1 MGKTRNIKYQFKYCI
16 DTHFREGMDKH
27 SMKRN
32 GKDNSKIYSYS
43 DRKNL
48 IDSSSNFSNWL
59 KENHNEIRQLKDIN
73 STHIQEF
80 LNEKAKTC
88 STKTLEQFQSY
99 FRKLEALCNDTYN
112 TNVDFHSAVTPISIK
127 NGGGKIRN
135 IMCSDAQYQSLLKTT
150 NSNLKSALILSKN
163 FGLRASECSKLQYR
177 DIKED
182 GIYIVDSK
190 GKKNRFVKA
199 ENKEQQE
206 ILKQFRQEK
215 QGSIRICPVQ
225 TGSLQ
230 QAFNRE
236 CKKQGFRFQNGAFH
250 TLRKNFATAKYK
262 EYREKGET
270 VQQALD
276 SVSHALGHGSNRNQL
291 MKEYICCPLE

>member
-16 DTHFREGMDKH
+16 DTHFKEGMDKH

-48 IDSSSNFSNWL
+48 IDSSSNFANWL
-59 KENHNEIRQLKDIN
+59 KENHSEIRQLKDIN

-80 LNEKAKTC
+80 LNEKSNNC
-88 STKTLEQFQSY
+88 SQKTLEQYQSH
-99 FRKLEALCNDTYN
+99 FRKLETLCNNTYN
-112 TNVDFHSAVTPISIK
+112 TNVDFHSAVIPLSTK

-135 IMCSDAQYQSLLKTT
+135 VMCTDEQYQSLLKTT
-150 NSNLKSALILSKN
+150 NSNLRSALILSKN
-163 FGLRASECSKLQYR
+163 FGLRASECSKLQTK

-182 GIYIVDSK
+182 GIYIADAK
-190 GKKNRFVKA
+190 GKRSRFVKA
-199 ENKEQQE
+199 ENKQQHE
-206 ILKQFRQEK
+206 ILQQFREKK
-215 QGSIRICPVQ
+215 QGRICPIQ
-225 TGSLQ
+225 TESLQ

-236 CKKQGFRFQNGAFH
+236 CKKQGIDFQNGAFH
-250 TLRKNFATAKYK
+250 TLRKNFATSKYK
-262 EYREKGET
+262 EHREKGET

-276 SVSHALGHGSNRNQL
+276 SVSRALGHGDKRNEL
-291 MKEYICCPLE
+291 MKQYICCPLE

>member
-1 MGKTRNIKYQFKYCI
+1 MGKTRNIKYQFKHCI
-16 DTHFREGMDKH
+16 DFNFKEGMDKH
-27 SMKRN
+27 SIKKN

-48 IDSSSNFSNWL
+48 IDLSANFANWI
-59 KENHNEIRQLKDIN
+59 KENHAEIKQLKDIN
-73 STHIQEF
+73 SMHIQEF
-80 LNEKAKTC
+80 LNEKANSC
-88 STKTLEQFQSY
+88 SRKSLQEYQSH
-99 FRKLEALCNDTYN
+99 FRKLESLCNNTYN
-112 TNVDFHSAVTPISIK
+112 TNVDFHSTVTPISAK

-135 IMCSDAQYQSLLKTT
+135 IMCSDAQYQMLLKTK
-150 NSNLKSALILSKN
+150 NSNLKSALVLSKN

-182 GIYIVDSK
+182 GIYIADSK
-190 GKKNRFVKA
+190 GKKSRFVKA
-199 ENKEQQE
+199 ENKEQQD
-206 ILKQFRQEK
+206 ILQQFRGKK
-215 QGSIRICPVQ
+215 QGRICPIQ

-236 CKKQGFRFQNGAFH
+236 CKKQGIHFQNGAFH

-276 SVSHALGHGSNRNQL
+276 SVSHVLGHGSKRNEL
-291 MKEYICCPLE
+291 MKQYICCPLE

>member
-48 IDSSSNFSNWL
+48 IDLSSNFSNWI

-80 LNEKAKTC
+80 LDEKANTC
-88 STKTLEQFQSY
+88 STKTLKNYQSY
-99 FRKLEALCNDTYN
+99 FRKLETICNDTYN

-190 GKKNRFVKA
+190 GKRSRFVKA
-199 ENKEQQE
+199 ENKQQQD
-206 ILKQFRQEK
+206 ILQQFRGK
-215 QGSIRICPVQ
+215 NQGRICPIR
-225 TGSLQ
+225 TESLQ

-236 CKKQGFRFQNGAFH
+236 CKKQGIDFQNGAFH

-262 EYREKGET
+262 EHREKGET
-270 VQQALD
+270 IQQALD

-291 MKEYICCPLE
+291 MKEYICCEIK

>member
-32 GKDNSKIYSYS
+32 GKDNSKIYSYA

-48 IDSSSNFSNWL
+48 IDLSANFANWI
-59 KENHNEIRQLKDIN
+59 KENHAEIKQLKDID
-73 STHIQEF
+73 SKHIQEF
-80 LNEKAKTC
+80 LNEKANSC
-88 STKTLEQFQSY
+88 SRKSLQEYQSH
-99 FRKLEALCNDTYN
+99 FRKLESLCNNTYK
-112 TNVDFHSAVTPISIK
+112 TNVDFHSTVTPISIK

-163 FGLRASECSKLQYR
+163 FGLRASECSKIQYK

-182 GIYIVDSK
+182 GIYIADSK
-190 GKKNRFVKA
+190 GKRSRFIKA
-199 ENKEQQE
+199 ENGQQQE
-206 ILKQFRQEK
+206 ILQQLREKK
-215 QGSIRICPVQ
+215 QGRICPVQ

-236 CKKQGFRFQNGAFH
+236 CKKQGIHFPNGAFH

-262 EYREKGET
+262 EYRKKGET

>member
-16 DTHFREGMDKH
+16 DNHFKEGMDKH
-27 SMKRN
+27 SIKRSE
-32 GKDNSKIYSYS
+32 KDNSKIYSYA

-48 IDSSSNFSNWL
+48 IDLSANFANWI
-59 KENHNEIRQLKDIN
+59 KENYAEIRQLKDIN

-80 LNEKAKTC
+80 LNEKAYNC
-88 STKTLEQFQSY
+88 SQKTLEQYQSH
-99 FRKLEALCNDTYN
+99 FRKLEKLCNSTYN
-112 TNVDFHSAVTPISIK
+112 INVDFHSAVTPISIK

-150 NSNLKSALILSKN
+150 NNNLKSALILSKN
-163 FGLRASECSKLQYR
+163 FGLRASECSKLQYK

-182 GIYIVDSK
+182 GIYIADSK
-190 GKKNRFVKA
+190 GKRSRFVKA

-206 ILKQFRQEK
+206 ILKQFRQE
-215 QGSIRICPVQ
+215 GNGRIINVQ
-225 TGSLQ
+225 TSSLQ

-236 CKKQGFRFQNGAFH
+236 CKRKGIHFQNGAFH

-276 SVSHALGHGSNRNQL
+276 SVSHALGHGFNRNQL
-291 MKEYICCPLE
+291 MKEYICCEIK

>member
-32 GKDNSKIYSYS
+32 GKDNSKIYSYA

-48 IDSSSNFSNWL
+48 IDLSANFSNWI
-59 KENHNEIRQLKDIN
+59 KENHAEIKQLKDIN
-73 STHIQEF
+73 SMHIQEF
-80 LNEKAKTC
+80 LNEKANSC
-88 STKTLEQFQSY
+88 SRKSLQEYQSH
-99 FRKLEALCNDTYN
+99 FRKLESLCNNTYN
-112 TNVDFHSAVTPISIK
+112 TNVDFHSTVTPISAK

-135 IMCSDAQYQSLLKTT
+135 IMCSDAQYQMLLKTK
-150 NSNLKSALILSKN
+150 NSNLKSALVLSKN

-182 GIYIVDSK
+182 GIYIADSK
-190 GKKNRFVKA
+190 GKKSRFVKA
-199 ENKEQQE
+199 ENKEQQD
-206 ILKQFRQEK
+206 ILQQFRGKK
-215 QGSIRICPVQ
+215 QGRICPIQ

-236 CKKQGFRFQNGAFH
+236 CKKQGIHFQNGAFH
-250 TLRKNFATAKYK
+250 TLRKNFAT
-262 EYREKGET
+262 
-270 VQQALD
+270 
-276 SVSHALGHGSNRNQL
+276 
-291 MKEYICCPLE
+291 

>member
-1 MGKTRNIKYQFKYCI
+1 MGKTRNIKYQFKHCI

-32 GKDNSKIYSYS
+32 GKDNSKIYSYA

-48 IDSSSNFSNWL
+48 IDLSANFANWI
-59 KENHNEIRQLKDIN
+59 KENHAEIKQLKDIN
-73 STHIQEF
+73 SMHIQEF
-80 LNEKAKTC
+80 LNEKANSC
-88 STKTLEQFQSY
+88 SRKSLQEYQSH
-99 FRKLEALCNDTYN
+99 FRKLESLCNNTYN
-112 TNVDFHSAVTPISIK
+112 TNVDFHSTVTPISAK

-135 IMCSDAQYQSLLKTT
+135 IMCSDAQYQMLLKTK
-150 NSNLKSALILSKN
+150 NSNLKSALVLSKN

-182 GIYIVDSK
+182 GIYIADSK
-190 GKKNRFVKA
+190 GKKSRFVKA
-199 ENKEQQE
+199 ENKEQQD
-206 ILKQFRQEK
+206 ILQQFRGKK
-215 QGSIRICPVQ
+215 QGRICPIQ

-236 CKKQGFRFQNGAFH
+236 CKKQEIHFQNGAFH

-276 SVSHALGHGSNRNQL
+276 SVSHVLGHGSKRNEL
-291 MKEYICCPLE
+291 MKQYICCPLE

>member
-32 GKDNSKIYSYS
+32 GKDNSKIYSYA

-48 IDSSSNFSNWL
+48 IDLSANFANWI
-59 KENHNEIRQLKDIN
+59 KENHAEIKQLKDIN
-73 STHIQEF
+73 SMHIQEF
-80 LNEKAKTC
+80 LNEKANSC
-88 STKTLEQFQSY
+88 SRKSLQEYQSH
-99 FRKLEALCNDTYN
+99 FRKLESLCNNTYN
-112 TNVDFHSAVTPISIK
+112 TNVDFHSTVTPISAK

-135 IMCSDAQYQSLLKTT
+135 IMCSDAQYQMLLKTK
-150 NSNLKSALILSKN
+150 NSNLKSALVLSKN

-182 GIYIVDSK
+182 GIYIADSK
-190 GKKNRFVKA
+190 GKKSRFVKA
-199 ENKEQQE
+199 ENKEQQD
-206 ILKQFRQEK
+206 ILQHFRGK
-215 QGSIRICPVQ
+215 ICPIQ

-236 CKKQGFRFQNGAFH
+236 CKKQGIHFQNGAFH

-276 SVSHALGHGSNRNQL
+276 SVSHVLGHGSKRNEL
-291 MKEYICCPLE
+291 MKQYICCPLE

>member
-32 GKDNSKIYSYS
+32 GKDNSKIYSYA

-48 IDSSSNFSNWL
+48 IDLSANFANWI
-59 KENHNEIRQLKDIN
+59 KENHAEIKQLKDIN
-73 STHIQEF
+73 SMHIQEF
-80 LNEKAKTC
+80 LNEKANSC
-88 STKTLEQFQSY
+88 SRKSLQEYQSH
-99 FRKLEALCNDTYN
+99 FRKLESLCNNTYN
-112 TNVDFHSAVTPISIK
+112 TNVDFHSTVTPISAK

-135 IMCSDAQYQSLLKTT
+135 IMCSDAQYQMLLKTK
-150 NSNLKSALILSKN
+150 NSNLKSALVLSKN

-182 GIYIVDSK
+182 GIYIADSK
-190 GKKNRFVKA
+190 GKKSRFVKD
-199 ENKEQQE
+199 ENKEQQD
-206 ILKQFRQEK
+206 ILQQFRGKK
-215 QGSIRICPVQ
+215 QGRICPIQ

-236 CKKQGFRFQNGAFH
+236 CKKQGIHFQNGAFH

-276 SVSHALGHGSNRNQL
+276 SVSHVLGHGSKRNEL
-291 MKEYICCPLE
+291 MKQYICCPLE

>member
-32 GKDNSKIYSYS
+32 GKDNSKIYSYA

-48 IDSSSNFSNWL
+48 IDLSANFANWI
-59 KENHNEIRQLKDIN
+59 KENHAEIKQLKDIN
-73 STHIQEF
+73 SMHIQEF
-80 LNEKAKTC
+80 LNEKANSC
-88 STKTLEQFQSY
+88 SRKSLQEYQSH
-99 FRKLEALCNDTYN
+99 FRKLESLCNNTYN
-112 TNVDFHSAVTPISIK
+112 TNVDFHSTVTPISAK

-135 IMCSDAQYQSLLKTT
+135 IMCSDAQYQMLLKTK
-150 NSNLKSALILSKN
+150 NSNLKSALVLSKN

-182 GIYIVDSK
+182 GIYIADSK
-190 GKKNRFVKA
+190 GKKSRFVKA
-199 ENKEQQE
+199 ENKEQQD
-206 ILKQFRQEK
+206 ILQQFRGKK
-215 QGSIRICPVQ
+215 QGRICPIQ

-236 CKKQGFRFQNGAFH
+236 CEKQGIHFQNGAFH

-276 SVSHALGHGSNRNQL
+276 SVSHVLGHGSKRNEL
-291 MKEYICCPLE
+291 MKQYICCPLE

>member
-1 MGKTRNIKYQFKYCI
+1 MGKSRNIKYQFKYCI
-16 DTHFREGMDKH
+16 DTLFREGMDKH

-32 GKDNSKIYSYS
+32 GKDNSKIYSYA

-48 IDSSSNFSNWL
+48 IDLSANFANWI
-59 KENHNEIRQLKDIN
+59 KENHAEIKQLKDIN
-73 STHIQEF
+73 SMHIQEF
-80 LNEKAKTC
+80 LNEKANSC
-88 STKTLEQFQSY
+88 SRKSLQEYQSH
-99 FRKLEALCNDTYN
+99 FRKLESLCNNTYN
-112 TNVDFHSAVTPISIK
+112 TNVDFHSTVTPISAK

-135 IMCSDAQYQSLLKTT
+135 IMCSDAQYQMLLKTK
-150 NSNLKSALILSKN
+150 NSNLKSALVLSKN

-182 GIYIVDSK
+182 GIYIADSK
-190 GKKNRFVKA
+190 GKKSRFVKA
-199 ENKEQQE
+199 ENKEQQD
-206 ILKQFRQEK
+206 ILQQFRGKK
-215 QGSIRICPVQ
+215 QGRICPIQ

-236 CKKQGFRFQNGAFH
+236 CKKQGIHFQNGAFH

-276 SVSHALGHGSNRNQL
+276 SVSHVLGHGSKRNEL
-291 MKEYICCPLE
+291 MKQYICCPLE

>member
-32 GKDNSKIYSYS
+32 GKDNSKIYSYA

-48 IDSSSNFSNWL
+48 IDLSANFANWI
-59 KENHNEIRQLKDIN
+59 KENHAEIKQLKDIN
-73 STHIQEF
+73 SMHIQEF
-80 LNEKAKTC
+80 LNEKANSC
-88 STKTLEQFQSY
+88 SRKSLQEYQSH
-99 FRKLEALCNDTYN
+99 FRKLETLCNNTYN
-112 TNVDFHSAVTPISIK
+112 TNVDFHSTVTPISAK

-135 IMCSDAQYQSLLKTT
+135 IMCSDAQYQMLLKTK
-150 NSNLKSALILSKN
+150 NSNLKSALVLSKN

-182 GIYIVDSK
+182 GIYIADSK
-190 GKKNRFVKA
+190 GKKSRFVKA
-199 ENKEQQE
+199 ENKEQQD
-206 ILKQFRQEK
+206 ILQQFRGKK
-215 QGSIRICPVQ
+215 QGRICPIQ

-236 CKKQGFRFQNGAFH
+236 CKKQGIHFQNGAFH

-276 SVSHALGHGSNRNQL
+276 SVSHVLGHGSKRNEL
-291 MKEYICCPLE
+291 MKQYICCPLE

>member
-32 GKDNSKIYSYS
+32 GKDNSKIYSYA

-48 IDSSSNFSNWL
+48 IDLSANFANWI
-59 KENHNEIRQLKDIN
+59 KENHAEIKQLKDIN
-73 STHIQEF
+73 SMHIQEF
-80 LNEKAKTC
+80 LNEKANSC
-88 STKTLEQFQSY
+88 SRKSLQEYQSH
-99 FRKLEALCNDTYN
+99 FRKLESLCNNTYN
-112 TNVDFHSAVTPISIK
+112 TNVDFHSTVTPISAK

-135 IMCSDAQYQSLLKTT
+135 IMCSDAQYQMLLKTK
-150 NSNLKSALILSKN
+150 NSNLKSALVLSKN

-182 GIYIVDSK
+182 GIYIADSK
-190 GKKNRFVKA
+190 GKKSRFVKA
-199 ENKEQQE
+199 ENKEQQD
-206 ILKQFRQEK
+206 ILQQFRGKK
-215 QGSIRICPVQ
+215 QGRICPIQ

-236 CKKQGFRFQNGAFH
+236 CKKQGIHFQNGAFH

-262 EYREKGET
+262 KYREKGET

-276 SVSHALGHGSNRNQL
+276 SVSHVLGHGSKRNEL
-291 MKEYICCPLE
+291 MKQYICCPLE

>member
-27 SMKRN
+27 SIKRTR
-32 GKDNSKIYSYS
+32 KDNSKVYSYA

-48 IDSSSNFSNWL
+48 IDLSANFANWL
-59 KENHNEIRQLKDIN
+59 KENHSEIKQLRDID
-73 STHIQEF
+73 SRHIQEF
-80 LNEKAKTC
+80 LNGKADNC
-88 STKTLEQFQSY
+88 SQKTLEQYQSH
-99 FRKLEALCNDTYN
+99 FRKLETLCNNTYN
-112 TNVDFHSAVTPISIK
+112 TNVDFHSSVTPISAK

-150 NSNLKSALILSKN
+150 NNNLKSALILSKN
-163 FGLRASECSKLQYR
+163 FGLRASECSKLQYK

-182 GIYIVDSK
+182 GIYIADSK
-190 GKKNRFVKA
+190 GRRSRFVKA

-206 ILKQFRQEK
+206 VLKQFRQEK
-215 QGSIRICPVQ
+215 NSRIINVQ

-236 CKKQGFRFQNGAFH
+236 CKKRGIRFQNGAFH
-250 TLRKNFATAKYK
+250 TLRKNFATAKFR
-262 EYREKGET
+262 EYRNKGEGI
-270 VQQALD
+270 QQALD
-276 SVSHALGHGSNRNQL
+276 SVSHVLGHGSNRNEL
-291 MKEYICCPLE
+291 MKQYICCPLE

>member
-43 DRKNL
+43 HRKNL
-48 IDSSSNFSNWL
+48 IDLSANFANWI
-59 KENHNEIRQLKDIN
+59 KENHAEIKQLKDIN
-73 STHIQEF
+73 SMHIQEF
-80 LNEKAKTC
+80 LNEKANSC
-88 STKTLEQFQSY
+88 SRKSLQEYQSH
-99 FRKLEALCNDTYN
+99 FRKLESLCNNTYN
-112 TNVDFHSAVTPISIK
+112 TNVDFHSTVTPISAK

-135 IMCSDAQYQSLLKTT
+135 IMCSDAQYQMLLKTK
-150 NSNLKSALILSKN
+150 NSNLKSALVLSKN

-182 GIYIVDSK
+182 GIYIADSK
-190 GKKNRFVKA
+190 GKKSRFVKA
-199 ENKEQQE
+199 ENKEQQD
-206 ILKQFRQEK
+206 ILQQFRGKK
-215 QGSIRICPVQ
+215 QGRICPIQ

-236 CKKQGFRFQNGAFH
+236 CKKQGIHFQNGAFH

-276 SVSHALGHGSNRNQL
+276 SVSHVLGHGSKRNEL
-291 MKEYICCPLE
+291 MKQYICCPLE

>member
-32 GKDNSKIYSYS
+32 GKDNSKIYSYA

-48 IDSSSNFSNWL
+48 IDLSANFANWI
-59 KENHNEIRQLKDIN
+59 KENHAEIKQLKDID
-73 STHIQEF
+73 SKHIQEF
-80 LNEKAKTC
+80 LNEKANSC
-88 STKTLEQFQSY
+88 SRNSLQEYQSH
-99 FRKLEALCNDTYN
+99 FRKLESLCNNTYK
-112 TNVDFHSAVTPISIK
+112 TNVDFHSTVTPISAK
-127 NGGGKIRN
+127 NGGRKIRN
-135 IMCSDAQYQSLLKTT
+135 IMCSDSQYQSLLNTT
-150 NSNLKSALILSKN
+150 NSNLKSALILSRN
-163 FGLRASECSKLQYR
+163 FGLRASECSKIKYK

-190 GKKNRFVKA
+190 GKRSRFIKA
-199 ENKEQQE
+199 ENRQQQE
-206 ILKQFRQEK
+206 ILQQFREKK
-215 QGSIRICPVQ
+215 QGRICPVQ

-236 CKKQGFRFQNGAFH
+236 CKKQGIHFPNGAFH

-262 EYREKGET
+262 EYRKKGET

>member
-32 GKDNSKIYSYS
+32 GKDNSKIYSYA

-48 IDSSSNFSNWL
+48 IDLSANFANWI
-59 KENHNEIRQLKDIN
+59 KENHAEIKQLKDIN
-73 STHIQEF
+73 SMHIQEF
-80 LNEKAKTC
+80 LNEKANSC
-88 STKTLEQFQSY
+88 SRKSLQEYQSH
-99 FRKLEALCNDTYN
+99 FRKLESLCNNTYN
-112 TNVDFHSAVTPISIK
+112 TNVDFHSTVTPISAK

-135 IMCSDAQYQSLLKTT
+135 IMCSDAQYQMLLKTK
-150 NSNLKSALILSKN
+150 NSNLKSALGVCKN
-163 FGLRASECSKLQYR
+163 FGLRAAECGKLQYR

-182 GIYIVDSK
+182 GIYIADSK
-190 GKKNRFVKA
+190 GKKSRFVKA
-199 ENKEQQE
+199 ENKEQQD
-206 ILKQFRQEK
+206 ILQQFRGKK
-215 QGSIRICPVQ
+215 QGRICPIQ

-236 CKKQGFRFQNGAFH
+236 CKKQGIHFQNGAFH

-276 SVSHALGHGSNRNQL
+276 SVSHVLGHGSKRNEL
-291 MKEYICCPLE
+291 MKQYICCPLE

>member
-32 GKDNSKIYSYS
+32 GKDNSKIYSYA

-48 IDSSSNFSNWL
+48 IDLSANFANWI
-59 KENHNEIRQLKDIN
+59 KENHAEIKQLKDIN
-73 STHIQEF
+73 SMHIQEF
-80 LNEKAKTC
+80 LNEKANSC
-88 STKTLEQFQSY
+88 SRKSLQEYQSH
-99 FRKLEALCNDTYN
+99 FRKLESLCNNTYN
-112 TNVDFHSAVTPISIK
+112 TNVDFHSTVTPISAK

-135 IMCSDAQYQSLLKTT
+135 IMCSDAQYQMLLKTK
-150 NSNLKSALILSKN
+150 NSNLKSALVLSKN

-182 GIYIVDSK
+182 GIYIADSK
-190 GKKNRFVKA
+190 GKKSRFVKA
-199 ENKEQQE
+199 ENKEQQD
-206 ILKQFRQEK
+206 ILQQFRGKK
-215 QGSIRICPVQ
+215 QGRICPIQ
-225 TGSLQ
+225 TGNLQ
-230 QAFNRE
+230 HAFNRE
-236 CKKQGFRFQNGAFH
+236 SKKQGIHFQNGAFH

-276 SVSHALGHGSNRNQL
+276 SVSHVLGHGSKRNEL
-291 MKEYICCPLE
+291 MKQYICCPLE

>member
-32 GKDNSKIYSYS
+32 GKDNSKIYSYAH
-43 DRKNL
+43 RKNL
-48 IDSSSNFSNWL
+48 IDLSANFANWI
-59 KENHNEIRQLKDIN
+59 KENHAEIKQLKDIN
-73 STHIQEF
+73 SMHIQEF
-80 LNEKAKTC
+80 LNEKANSC
-88 STKTLEQFQSY
+88 SRKSLQEYQSH
-99 FRKLEALCNDTYN
+99 FRKLESLCNNTYN
-112 TNVDFHSAVTPISIK
+112 TNVDFHSTVTPISAK

-135 IMCSDAQYQSLLKTT
+135 IMCSDAQYQMLLKTK
-150 NSNLKSALILSKN
+150 NSNLKSALVLSKN

-182 GIYIVDSK
+182 GIYIADSK
-190 GKKNRFVKA
+190 GKKSRFVKA
-199 ENKEQQE
+199 ENKEQQD
-206 ILKQFRQEK
+206 ILQQFRGKK
-215 QGSIRICPVQ
+215 QGRICPIQ

-236 CKKQGFRFQNGAFH
+236 CKKQGIHFQNGAFH

-276 SVSHALGHGSNRNQL
+276 SVSHVLGHGSKRNEL
-291 MKEYICCPLE
+291 MKQYICCPLE

>member
-16 DTHFREGMDKH
+16 DTHFKEGMDKH
-27 SMKRN
+27 SIKRN
-32 GKDNSKIYSYS
+32 GKDNSKIYSYA

-88 STKTLEQFQSY
+88 SQKTLEQYQSH
-99 FRKLEALCNDTYN
+99 FRKLETLCNDTYN

-127 NGGGKIRN
+127 NGGRKIRN
-135 IMCSDAQYQSLLKTT
+135 IMCSDAQYQMLLKTT

-163 FGLRASECSKLQYR
+163 FGLRASECSKLQYK
-177 DIKED
+177 DIKGD
-182 GIYIVDSK
+182 GIYIADSK
-190 GKKNRFVKA
+190 GKRSRFIKA
-199 ENKEQQE
+199 ENEQQLD
-206 ILKQFRQEK
+206 ILQQFRGK
-215 QGSIRICPVQ
+215 NQGRVCPIR
-225 TGSLQ
+225 TESLQ

-236 CKKQGFRFQNGAFH
+236 CKKQGIEFRNGAFH
-250 TLRKNFATAKYK
+250 TLRKKFATEKYK
-262 EYREKGET
+262 EHRKRGESI
-270 VQQALD
+270 QQALD
-276 SVSHALGHGSNRNQL
+276 SVSHALGHGSKRNKL
-291 MKEYICCPLE
+291 MKEYICCEIK

>member
-27 SMKRN
+27 SMKRS
-32 GKDNSKIYSYS
+32 GKDNSKIYSYA

-48 IDSSSNFSNWL
+48 IDLSANFANWI
-59 KENHNEIRQLKDIN
+59 KENHAEIKQLKDIN
-73 STHIQEF
+73 SMHIQEF
-80 LNEKAKTC
+80 LNEKANSC
-88 STKTLEQFQSY
+88 SRKSLQEYQSH
-99 FRKLEALCNDTYN
+99 FRKLESLCNNTYN
-112 TNVDFHSAVTPISIK
+112 TNVDFHSTVTPISAK

-135 IMCSDAQYQSLLKTT
+135 IMCSDAQYQMLLKTK
-150 NSNLKSALILSKN
+150 NSNLKSALVLSKN

-182 GIYIVDSK
+182 GIYIADSK
-190 GKKNRFVKA
+190 GKKSRFVKA
-199 ENKEQQE
+199 ENKEQQD
-206 ILKQFRQEK
+206 ILQQFRGKK
-215 QGSIRICPVQ
+215 QGRICPIQ

-236 CKKQGFRFQNGAFH
+236 CKKQGIHFQNGAFH

-276 SVSHALGHGSNRNQL
+276 SVSHVLGHGSKRNEL
-291 MKEYICCPLE
+291 MKQYICCPLE

>member
-32 GKDNSKIYSYS
+32 GKDNSKIYSYA

-48 IDSSSNFSNWL
+48 IDLSANFANWI
-59 KENHNEIRQLKDIN
+59 KENHAEIKQLKDIN
-73 STHIQEF
+73 SMHIQEF
-80 LNEKAKTC
+80 LNEKANSC
-88 STKTLEQFQSY
+88 SRKSLQEYQSH
-99 FRKLEALCNDTYN
+99 FRKLESLCNNTYN
-112 TNVDFHSAVTPISIK
+112 TNVDFHSTVTPISAK

-135 IMCSDAQYQSLLKTT
+135 IMCSDAQYQMLLK
-150 NSNLKSALILSKN
+150 NSNLKSALVLSKN

-182 GIYIVDSK
+182 GIYIADSK
-190 GKKNRFVKA
+190 GKKSRFVKA
-199 ENKEQQE
+199 ENKEQQD
-206 ILKQFRQEK
+206 ILQQFRGKK
-215 QGSIRICPVQ
+215 QGRICPIQ

-236 CKKQGFRFQNGAFH
+236 CKKQGIHFQNGAFH

-276 SVSHALGHGSNRNQL
+276 SVSHVLGHGSKRNEL
-291 MKEYICCPLE
+291 MKQYICCPLE

>member
-163 FGLRASECSKLQYR
+163 FGLRASECSKLQYK

-182 GIYIVDSK
+182 GIYIADSK
-190 GKKNRFVKA
+190 GKRNRFIEA
-199 ENKEQQE
+199 ENQQQQE
-206 ILKQFRQEK
+206 ILQQFRGGK
-215 QGSIRICPVQ
+215 QGRICPVQ

-236 CKKQGFRFQNGAFH
+236 CKKQGIDFQNGAFH
-250 TLRKNFATAKYK
+250 TLRKNFATTKYK
-262 EYREKGET
+262 EHREKGET
-270 VQQALD
+270 IQQALD
-276 SVSHALGHGSNRNQL
+276 SVSHALGHGSKRNKL
-291 MKEYICCPLE
+291 MKEYICCEIK

>member
-32 GKDNSKIYSYS
+32 GKDNSKIYSYA

-48 IDSSSNFSNWL
+48 IDLSANFANWI
-59 KENHNEIRQLKDIN
+59 KENHAEIKQLKDIN
-73 STHIQEF
+73 SMHIQEF
-80 LNEKAKTC
+80 LNEKANSC
-88 STKTLEQFQSY
+88 SRKSLQEYQSHV
-99 FRKLEALCNDTYN
+99 RKLESLCNNTYN
-112 TNVDFHSAVTPISIK
+112 TNVDFHSPVTPISAK

-135 IMCSDAQYQSLLKTT
+135 IMCSDAQYQMLLKTK
-150 NSNLKSALILSKN
+150 NSNLKSALVLSKN

-182 GIYIVDSK
+182 GIYIADSK
-190 GKKNRFVKA
+190 GKKSRFVKA
-199 ENKEQQE
+199 ENKEQQD
-206 ILKQFRQEK
+206 ILQQFRGKK
-215 QGSIRICPVQ
+215 QGRICPIQ

-236 CKKQGFRFQNGAFH
+236 CKKQGIHFQNGAFH

-276 SVSHALGHGSNRNQL
+276 SVSHVLVHVSKRNEL
-291 MKEYICCPLE
+291 MKQYICCPLE

>member
-1 MGKTRNIKYQFKYCI
+1 MGKTRNIKYQFKHCI

-32 GKDNSKIYSYS
+32 GKDNSKIYSYA

-48 IDSSSNFSNWL
+48 IDLSANFANWI
-59 KENHNEIRQLKDIN
+59 KENHAEIKQLKDIN
-73 STHIQEF
+73 SMHIQEF
-80 LNEKAKTC
+80 LNEKANSC
-88 STKTLEQFQSY
+88 SRKSLQEYQSH
-99 FRKLEALCNDTYN
+99 FRKLESLCNNTYN
-112 TNVDFHSAVTPISIK
+112 TNVDFHSTVTPISAK

-135 IMCSDAQYQSLLKTT
+135 IMCSDAQYQMLLKTK
-150 NSNLKSALILSKN
+150 NSNLKSALVLSKN

-182 GIYIVDSK
+182 GIYIADSK
-190 GKKNRFVKA
+190 GKKSRFVKA
-199 ENKEQQE
+199 ENKEQQD
-206 ILKQFRQEK
+206 ILQQFRGKK
-215 QGSIRICPVQ
+215 QGRICPIQ

-236 CKKQGFRFQNGAFH
+236 CKKQGIHFQNGAFH

-276 SVSHALGHGSNRNQL
+276 SVSHVLGHGSKRNEL
-291 MKEYICCPLE
+291 MKQYICCPLE